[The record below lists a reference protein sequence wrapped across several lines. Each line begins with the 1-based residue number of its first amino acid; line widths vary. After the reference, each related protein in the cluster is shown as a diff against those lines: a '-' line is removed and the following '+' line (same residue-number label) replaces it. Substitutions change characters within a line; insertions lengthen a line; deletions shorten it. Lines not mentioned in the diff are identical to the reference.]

1 MSPIFKKFRRDIT
14 AIAFLATGLFLGLSL
29 VSFNPQD
36 PSLNSLGSTMA
47 ASNFCGLAGSFLADL
62 LYQFFGLSSWVIV
75 VGCGRVAWASYKG
88 EETDWRDLRLLW
100 GVLLIVCLSTLSSLY
115 APETRLFQGQIFP
128 GGLLGLGLS
137 HTLVRVFNPVGV
149 QVILWA
155 GVVMLAV
162 FYSEKT
168 LQELASVPAAGL
180 GAFRKTQVLF
190 DWAGKSGRFFR
201 AEPVEKSVDKK
212 KEKKESIAAVFGLKI
227 EKEKEKEEKAEVKE
241 KPEPKAAKAAPDEV
255 EEDTEETVTDAKD
268 DGKDE
273 EQLELPGARR
283 RVVLKAKPPK
293 RIENWKMPSLSMLE
307 DPPASRVKLDRD
319 ELRRKAELLTEKLL
333 KFKIEGQIVDAKPG
347 PLVTQYEFRPN
358 PDVKISEISNL
369 EDDLSLALSSESV
382 RVMGQIPG
390 TDVVGI
396 ETANSKRE
404 IVYYKDLLAEDGFW
418 KDETAL
424 PIALGKQAG
433 GEPRIV
439 NLRPMPHLL
448 IAGTTG
454 SGKSVFV
461 RSIITGLLF
470 RHSPKTL
477 RLILIDPKMVDLA
490 DFKDVP
496 HLVLPHIIEPRKAVT
511 SLKWAV
517 QEMEK
522 RYRSLSKFGASK
534 IEVFNEKV
542 ANLKKDDIAEHEKFN
557 AEIEGQPGASKDT
570 YYYQQLPFI
579 VIICDELADLMVSE
593 KQSMEPLIQ
602 KLVQKARACG
612 IHLIFATQSPRKEV
626 VTGLVKTNIPARI
639 ALKVASPLDSRIIL
653 EETGAER
660 LLPNGDMLYLAP
672 GVNKPAR
679 HHGPYLTDREV
690 TDVVKFWSDQSKPEF
705 DPVGMKMLE
714 GPVNGGVDG
723 EALAGIFSEDE
734 AGEEYDMIVKWA
746 AEQKTVSASLL
757 QRRFQIGYPKA
768 ARFIELMEQQGVISG
783 ANGSKPRQVL
793 INSLK

>member
-1 MSPIFKKFRRDIT
+1 MNPLFKKFRRDIT
-14 AIAFLATGLFLGLSL
+14 AIAVLGTGLFLGLSL
-29 VSFNPQD
+29 LSFNPQD
-36 PSLNSLGSTMA
+36 PSLNSLGSSMA
-47 ASNFCGLAGSFLADL
+47 ATNFCGLAGSFLADL
-62 LYQFFGLSSWVIV
+62 LYQFFGLSSWVFV
-75 VGCGRVAWASYKG
+75 AGCGRIAWNSYRGG
-88 EETDWRDLRLLW
+88 ETNWRDLRLLW
-100 GVLLIVCLSTLSSLY
+100 GVLLIVCVSTLLSLY
-115 APETRLFQGQIFP
+115 LPQTRLFQGQIFP

-137 HTLVRVFNPVGV
+137 HVLVKVFNPVGV
-149 QVILWA
+149 QVILWSGIA
-155 GVVMLAV
+155 MLAV

-168 LQELASVPAAGL
+168 LQEMAAVPAAGL
-180 GAFRKTQVLF
+180 GVLRRGSIAF
-190 DWAGKSGRFFR
+190 DWMSKSGRWFTAER
-201 AEPVEKSVDKK
+201 ANVDKK
-212 KEKKESIAAVFGLKI
+212 GDKKKA
-227 EKEKEKEEKAEVKE
+227 EKEAPRAPVFELKAEEKPKAEAAPAREPEQQPLPGAEEKEES
-241 KPEPKAAKAAPDEV
+241 P
-255 EEDTEETVTDAKD
+255 
-268 DGKDE
+268 
-273 EQLELPGARR
+273 ELPGARR

-293 RIENWKMPSLSMLE
+293 RIENWKMPGLSMLE
-307 DPPASRVKLDRD
+307 DPPASRVKLDRE

-404 IVYYKDLLAEDGFW
+404 IVYYKDLLAEDAFW
-418 KDETAL
+418 KEDTAL

-439 NLRPMPHLL
+439 NLRSMPHLL

-496 HLVLPHIIEPRKAVT
+496 HLALPHIIEPRKAVT
-511 SLKWAV
+511 ALKWACA
-517 QEMEK
+517 EMEK
-522 RYRSLSKFGASK
+522 RYRSLSKFGAVK
-534 IEVFNEKV
+534 IEVFNEKI
-542 ANLKKDDIAEHEKFN
+542 ANLSKDEIAEHEKAN
-557 AEIEGQPGASKDT
+557 QELEGQPGAAKDQ
-570 YYYQQLPFI
+570 YYYQQIPYI
-579 VIICDELADLMVSE
+579 VVLCDELADLMVSE
-593 KQSMEPLIQ
+593 KQSLEPLIQ

-660 LLPNGDMLYLAP
+660 LLPNGDMLFLAP

-679 HHGPYLTDREV
+679 HHGPYLNDREV
-690 TDVVKFWSDQSKPEF
+690 NDVVKFWSDQSKPEF
-705 DPVGMKMLE
+705 DPVGLKMLE
-714 GPVNGGVDG
+714 GPSAGEGDALQGV
-723 EALAGIFSEDE
+723 FSEDD
-734 AGEEYDMIVKWA
+734 AGEEYDHIVRWTT
-746 AEQKTVSASLL
+746 EQKQVSASLL

-768 ARFIELMEQQGVISG
+768 ARFIELMEQQGVIGG

-793 INSLK
+793 ANSLR

>member
-1 MSPIFKKFRRDIT
+1 MSPIFKKFRQDI
-14 AIAFLATGLFLGLSL
+14 AAVAFLAAGLFLALAL
-29 VSFNPQD
+29 FSFNPQD
-36 PSLNSLGSTMA
+36 PSLNSLGSGLKA
-47 ASNFCGLAGSFLADL
+47 ANYCGIVGSFIADL
-62 LYQFFGLSSWVIV
+62 LYQFLGLSAWVLA
-75 VGCGRVAWASYKG
+75 VGSLRRAWMSFRG
-88 EETDWRDLRLLW
+88 EEFDWKDLRFVW
-100 GVLLIVCLSTLSSLY
+100 GLLLILCLCTLVSLY
-115 APETRLFQGQIFP
+115 FPKTKLFQDQIFP

-137 HTLVRVFNPVGV
+137 QALVRALNPVGV
-149 QVILWA
+149 QIIVWA
-155 GVVMLAV
+155 GMIVLAV

-168 LQELASVPAAGL
+168 LQEMAAVPAGGFDRL
-180 GAFRKTQVLF
+180 RKMSWFVTF
-190 DWAGKSGRFFR
+190 K
-201 AEPVEKSVDKK
+201 EKGPARKK
-212 KEKKESIAAVFGLKI
+212 KEKVPAVVPNLGEPDEKDRVLPLFGFGTKKTIEESAPEETAAEEPVI
-227 EKEKEKEEKAEVKE
+227 EAKEEE
-241 KPEPKAAKAAPDEV
+241 AP
-255 EEDTEETVTDAKD
+255 
-268 DGKDE
+268 
-273 EQLELPGARR
+273 ELPGARR
-283 RVVLKAKPPK
+283 RVVMKAKPPK
-293 RIENWKMPSLSMLE
+293 RIENWKMPSIAMLE
-307 DPPASRVKLDRD
+307 DPPVSRLKFDKD

-404 IVYYKDLLAEDGFW
+404 TVYYKDLLAEASFW
-418 KDETAL
+418 KEDNAL
-424 PIALGKQAG
+424 PITLGKQAN
-433 GEPRIV
+433 GEPKIV

-461 RSIITGLLF
+461 RSIISGLLF

-496 HLVLPHIIEPRKAVT
+496 HLIMPHIIEPKKAVT
-511 SLKWAV
+511 ALRWAV
-517 QEMEK
+517 QEMDK
-522 RYRSLSKFGASK
+522 RYRSLSKFGAAK
-534 IEVFNEKV
+534 IEIFNEKV
-542 ANLKKDDIAEHEKFN
+542 AGLGKDEIAEHEKFN
-557 AEIEGQPGASKDT
+557 QELEGQPGASKDQ
-570 YYYQQLPFI
+570 YYFQQLPFI

-593 KQSMEPLIQ
+593 KQNLEPLIQ

-626 VTGLVKTNIPARI
+626 VTGLIKTNIPARI

-679 HHGPYLTDREV
+679 HHGPYMADSEV
-690 TDVVKFWSDQSKPEF
+690 TDVVKFWADQSKPEF
-705 DPVGMKMLE
+705 DPIAVKMLE
-714 GPVNGGVDG
+714 GPAAGVDG
-723 EALAGIFSEDE
+723 EALSGVFSEDD
-734 AGEEYDMIVKWA
+734 AGEEYDHIVRWTT
-746 AEQKTVSASLL
+746 EQKTVSASLL

-768 ARFIELMEQQGVISG
+768 ARFIELMEQQGVIG
-783 ANGSKPRQVL
+783 EANGSKPRQVL
-793 INSLK
+793 ANSLK

>member
-1 MSPIFKKFRRDIT
+1 MNPIFKKFRRDIT
-14 AIAFLATGLFLGLSL
+14 AIAFLATGLFLGLAL

-47 ASNFCGLAGSFLADL
+47 AGNFCGLAGSFLADL
-62 LYQFFGLSSWVIV
+62 LYQFFGLSAWIIVI
-75 VGCGRVAWASYKG
+75 GCGRVAWASYRG

-100 GVLLIVCLSTLSSLY
+100 GALLIVCLSTLLSLY
-115 APETRLFQGQIFP
+115 MPTTRLFQGQIFP

-162 FYSEKT
+162 FYSERT
-168 LQELASVPAAGL
+168 LRELVAVPAAGL
-180 GAFRKTQVLF
+180 GVLKKSQGF
-190 DWAGKSGRFFR
+190 LGWAGSSGRWFQSDPKDR
-201 AEPVEKSVDKK
+201 AAKKK
-212 KEKKESIAAVFGLKI
+212 KEAMQNRDLAEEEQKLEAKPVLLKSHEADEGVDAADEAELQDTS
-227 EKEKEKEEKAEVKE
+227 KAE
-241 KPEPKAAKAAPDEV
+241 
-255 EEDTEETVTDAKD
+255 
-268 DGKDE
+268 
-273 EQLELPGARR
+273 QMELPGARR

-293 RIENWKMPSLSMLE
+293 RIENWKMPPLSMLE
-307 DPPASRVKLDRD
+307 DPPASRVKIDRD

-404 IVYYKDLLAEDGFW
+404 TVYYKDLLAEEAFW

-496 HLVLPHIIEPRKAVT
+496 HLILPHIIEPRKAVT

-522 RYRSLSKFGASK
+522 RYRSLSKFGAAK
-534 IEVFNEKV
+534 IEVFNEKI
-542 ANLKKDDIAEHEKFN
+542 ANLKKDEIAEHEKFN
-557 AEIEGQPGASKDT
+557 LELEGQPGASKDS
-570 YYYQQLPFI
+570 YYYQQLPYI
-579 VIICDELADLMVSE
+579 VILCDELADLMVSE
-593 KQSMEPLIQ
+593 KQNMEPLIQ

-714 GPVNGGVDG
+714 GPANGVDG
-723 EALAGIFSEDE
+723 EALAGVFSEDE
-734 AGEEYDMIVKWA
+734 AGEEYDMILRWA
-746 AEQKTVSASLL
+746 SEQKTVSASLL

-768 ARFIELMEQQGVISG
+768 ARFIELMEQQGVISA

-793 INSLK
+793 VNALK

>member
-1 MSPIFKKFRRDIT
+1 MSPIFKKFRQDI
-14 AIAFLATGLFLGLSL
+14 AAVVFLAAGLFLALALFSY
-29 VSFNPQD
+29 NPQD
-36 PSLNSLGSTMA
+36 PSLNSLGSGLKAT
-47 ASNFCGLAGSFLADL
+47 NYCGIVGSFLADL
-62 LYQFFGLSSWVIV
+62 LYQFLGLSAWVLA
-75 VGCGRVAWASYKG
+75 VGSLKRAWASFQG
-88 EETDWRDLRLLW
+88 DDFDWKDLRLVW
-100 GVLLIVCLSTLSSLY
+100 GLLLILCLCTLVSLY
-115 APETRLFQGQIFP
+115 FPKTKLFQEQIFP

-137 HTLVRVFNPVGV
+137 QALVRILNPVGV
-149 QVILWA
+149 QVIVWA
-155 GVVMLAV
+155 GMLMLAV

-168 LQELASVPAAGL
+168 LQEMAAVPASGFDRL
-180 GAFRKTQVLF
+180 RKMTWFVSF
-190 DWAGKSGRFFR
+190 T
-201 AEPVEKSVDKK
+201 EKTPRKK
-212 KEKKESIAAVFGLKI
+212 KEKPLPAVAPNLGEPDEKDRVLPLFGFGKKKADEEGKREEPAAPATETVG
-227 EKEKEKEEKAEVKE
+227 EAKAE
-241 KPEPKAAKAAPDEV
+241 
-255 EEDTEETVTDAKD
+255 EEEAE
-268 DGKDE
+268 
-273 EQLELPGARR
+273 LPELPGARR
-283 RVVLKAKPPK
+283 RVVMKAKPPK
-293 RIENWKMPSLSMLE
+293 RIENWKMPSISMLE
-307 DPPASRVKLDRD
+307 DPPVSRLKFDRD

-333 KFKIEGQIVDAKPG
+333 KFRIEGQIVDAKPG

-396 ETANSKRE
+396 ETANSKRDT
-404 IVYYKDLLAEDGFW
+404 VYYKDLLAEAGFW
-418 KDETAL
+418 KEDNAL
-424 PIALGKQAG
+424 PITLGKQAN
-433 GEPRIV
+433 GEPKIV

-461 RSIITGLLF
+461 RSIISGLLF

-496 HLVLPHIIEPRKAVT
+496 HLIMPHIIEPKKAVT
-511 SLKWAV
+511 SLRWAV
-517 QEMEK
+517 QEMDK
-522 RYRSLSKFGASK
+522 RYRSLSKFGAAK
-534 IEVFNEKV
+534 IEIFNEKV
-542 ANLKKDDIAEHEKFN
+542 AGLSKDEIAEHEKFN
-557 AEIEGQPGASKDT
+557 QEVEGQPGASKDQ
-570 YYYQQLPFI
+570 YYFQQLPFI

-593 KQSMEPLIQ
+593 KQNLEPLIQ

-626 VTGLVKTNIPARI
+626 VTGLIKTNIPARI

-679 HHGPYLTDREV
+679 HHGPYMSDSEV
-690 TDVVKFWSDQSKPEF
+690 TEVVKFWADQSKPEF
-705 DPVGMKMLE
+705 DPIALKMLE
-714 GPVNGGVDG
+714 GPASGIDG
-723 EALAGIFSEDE
+723 EALSGVFSEDE
-734 AGEEYDMIVKWA
+734 AGEEYDQIVRWTT
-746 AEQKTVSASLL
+746 EQKTVSASLL

-768 ARFIELMEQQGVISG
+768 ARFIELMEQQGVISE

-793 INSLK
+793 ANSLK